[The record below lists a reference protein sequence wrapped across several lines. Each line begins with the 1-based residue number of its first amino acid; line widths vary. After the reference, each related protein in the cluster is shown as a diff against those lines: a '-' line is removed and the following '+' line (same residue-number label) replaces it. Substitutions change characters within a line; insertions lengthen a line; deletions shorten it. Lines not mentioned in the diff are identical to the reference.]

1 MSGLETVSFLFGVLP
16 VLIEVVKGYARLSD
30 KIYTFRHYS
39 REVKSIQGQFQI
51 KKHAFINECRW
62 LLRLVVDNNQ
72 KVEVMLE
79 NPSDKGWY
87 SEELNDKMND
97 RLKGNSKWCE
107 SILKGSKITLE
118 DLEADLKKFD
128 ILAEQKSKVNS
139 LIVPLHRE
147 PILILFL
154 DLGRIS

>member
-1 MSGLETVSFLFGVLP
+1 
-16 VLIEVVKGYARLSD
+16 
-30 KIYTFRHYS
+30 
-39 REVKSIQGQFQI
+39 
-51 KKHAFINECRW
+51 
-62 LLRLVVDNNQ
+62 
-72 KVEVMLE
+72 MLE